1 MTDQEN
7 ITQVCQWCLGLGYI
21 SDWDSQGR
29 HDRPCEC
36 EAGRA
41 YATQASKMLKRI
53 ADLTLELA
61 DARELLAARNL
72 NTIFSSDIY
81 TAMRERAEQAER
93 ELAVEQEANRNN
105 VAMHCQQIADLT
117 REMDEARAANAE
129 FIDSIPEALAQY
141 RCQHMVYEN
150 YDGGMA
156 LVDVFSIG
164 SDIAT
169 IKPGLDELELLADFI
184 QSYKPNPGQ
193 PILDRLAAQDAEIGR
208 LRAACETFTELVS
221 IPERNCSCHLS
232 PPCRDCEEYGGLRE
246 ADKAIREAL
255 AGRDA
260 AKGETDGQ

>member
-81 TAMRERAEQAER
+81 TAMRERAEQA
-93 ELAVEQEANRNN
+93 VEENN
-105 VAMHCQQIADLT
+105 ALRKWCN
-117 REMDEARAANAE
+117 ES
-129 FIDSIPEALAQY
+129 SI
-141 RCQHMVYEN
+141 
-150 YDGGMA
+150 
-156 LVDVFSIG
+156 
-164 SDIAT
+164 
-169 IKPGLDELELLADFI
+169 
-184 QSYKPNPGQ
+184 
-193 PILDRLAAQDAEIGR
+193 RLAAQDAEIGQLRKENSILLQQVTEAEAVIAAEMPMPEELAR
-208 LRAACETFTELVS
+208 LRAVEAALKDDELAERVVGLHDQPHDPAYCRACTD
-221 IPERNCSCHLS
+221 ERMVADY
-232 PPCRDCEEYGGLRE
+232 RQAVRE
-246 ADKAIREAL
+246 
-255 AGRDA
+255 A
-260 AKGETDGQ
+260 AKGDPDGQ